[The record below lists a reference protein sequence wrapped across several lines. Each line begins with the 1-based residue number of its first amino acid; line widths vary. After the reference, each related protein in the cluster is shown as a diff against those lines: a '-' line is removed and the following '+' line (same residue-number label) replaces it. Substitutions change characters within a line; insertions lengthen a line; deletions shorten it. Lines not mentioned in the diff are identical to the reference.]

1 MKLGDIGTFTKGA
14 PLSKADISEKGTPF
28 ILYGELY
35 TTYDEVTYEIKRKT
49 DKIVSETYYSKI
61 GDVIIPTSGETPEEI
76 ATATCVMLPDVIL
89 AGDLNIYRTSAVD
102 GRIVSFI
109 INHVINDKISK
120 VAQGKSVVHVKA
132 EEIGKISI
140 NYPNAKEQKKIL
152 SFLELLDKKIDK
164 QKQLVESLKSYKRGV
179 LSAVFSRKIRFKN
192 KDGNAFPE
200 WTSVRFSGLYKQVSE
215 KNDGSFGTD
224 KIISVANMYFKS
236 DVTIGSDEYLK
247 SYNICRLGD
256 IAFEGNKSKNYS
268 FGRLVENSIGDG
280 IVSHV
285 FIVFRPLNPNHN
297 INYWKIAI
305 NYEPIMGKI
314 LAKCTKK
321 STMMTDLV
329 PKDFL
334 LQSILVPCFE
344 EQQRIADYISIIDRK
359 IDFEVSL
366 LNDLLAQKSEFLRQ
380 LFI

>member
-1 MKLGDIGTFTKGA
+1 
-14 PLSKADISEKGTPF
+14 
-28 ILYGELY
+28 
-35 TTYDEVTYEIKRKT
+35 
-49 DKIVSETYYSKI
+49 
-61 GDVIIPTSGETPEEI
+61 
-76 ATATCVMLPDVIL
+76 
-89 AGDLNIYRTSAVD
+89 
-102 GRIVSFI
+102 
-109 INHVINDKISK
+109 
-120 VAQGKSVVHVKA
+120 
-132 EEIGKISI
+132 
-140 NYPNAKEQKKIL
+140 
-152 SFLELLDKKIDK
+152 
-164 QKQLVESLKSYKRGV
+164 
-179 LSAVFSRKIRFKN
+179 
-192 KDGNAFPE
+192 
-200 WTSVRFSGLYKQVSE
+200 
-215 KNDGSFGTD
+215 
-224 KIISVANMYFKS
+224 MYFKS

-334 LQSILVPCFE
+334 QQSILVPCFE

-366 LNDLLAQKSEFLRQ
+366 LNDLSDQKNEFLRQ